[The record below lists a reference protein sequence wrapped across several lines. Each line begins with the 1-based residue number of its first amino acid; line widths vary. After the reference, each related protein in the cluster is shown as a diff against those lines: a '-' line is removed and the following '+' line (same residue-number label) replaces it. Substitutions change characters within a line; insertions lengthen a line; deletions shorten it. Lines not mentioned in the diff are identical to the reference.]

1 MVLPDS
7 DTDNVKG
14 NKCNYSH
21 NSWLLSSLFIR
32 PTGIIQKL
40 HVLKYLIKIIG
51 YCYHLINRS
60 MIKMY
65 GPKVIPLNGFRN
77 FRLMIISHYPVL
89 LLVKTRYLT
98 TLLNSNE
105 DPQISSLECFIEVL
119 ENSPE
124 QSVER
129 KLAAQQP
136 GKD

>member
-1 MVLPDS
+1 
-7 DTDNVKG
+7 
-14 NKCNYSH
+14 
-21 NSWLLSSLFIR
+21 
-32 PTGIIQKL
+32 
-40 HVLKYLIKIIG
+40 
-51 YCYHLINRS
+51 

-65 GPKVIPLNGFRN
+65 GPKVIPLNG